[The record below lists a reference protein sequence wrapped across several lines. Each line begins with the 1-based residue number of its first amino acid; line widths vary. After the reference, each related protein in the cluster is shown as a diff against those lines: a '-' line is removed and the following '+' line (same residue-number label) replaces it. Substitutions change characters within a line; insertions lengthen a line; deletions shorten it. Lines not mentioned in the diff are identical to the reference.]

1 MEKTKR
7 KSLVLT
13 LLFAFVMT
21 FGAMFGLAGCIGLDD
36 VNDANGNF
44 ECAGKRFVYDNW
56 EATEQLSDD
65 QNLIITG
72 MAMASYG
79 KGEFVFN
86 ADGTFVQRNTETGE
100 NTWQGTWEIVDQT
113 VVLTMPDESSEV
125 LTIVGKRF
133 YIVQQ
138 MNETVFLHFYYKVA

>member
-65 QNLIITG
+65 QNLIIT
-72 MAMASYG
+72 
-79 KGEFVFN
+79 FTTLDFN
-86 ADGTFVQRNTETGE
+86 VQ
-100 NTWQGTWEIVDQT
+100 
-113 VVLTMPDESSEV
+113 
-125 LTIVGKRF
+125 
-133 YIVQQ
+133 
-138 MNETVFLHFYYKVA
+138 